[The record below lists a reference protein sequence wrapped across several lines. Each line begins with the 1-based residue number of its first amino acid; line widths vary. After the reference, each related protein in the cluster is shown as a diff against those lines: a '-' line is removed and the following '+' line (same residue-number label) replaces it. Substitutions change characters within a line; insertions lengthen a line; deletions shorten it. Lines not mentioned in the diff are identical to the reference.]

1 MVAEVNQDILLKV
14 IVGLEVVKN
23 QQAEVYRRIGHLET
37 SLNENWVDQRSLQDL
52 ERRIRELEEQDEK
65 PSGYWPTYKEYF
77 WGAIWTLAGTIV
89 AAAVL
94 KYFGV
99 EIPIG

>member
-1 MVAEVNQDILLKV
+1 MATDQDVLLKV

-23 QQAEVYRRIGHLET
+23 QQIEVYRRISHLET

-52 ERRIRELEEQDEK
+52 ERRIQELEDRDVE
-65 PSGYWPTYKEYF
+65 PGGSCTTYKEYF
-77 WGAIWTLAGTIV
+77 WGAIWTLGGTIV

-99 EIPIG
+99 EIPIV